1 MKTGENLALVLVT
14 VPNRAV
20 ARKLARAALGARLI
34 ACANIVPG
42 IESHYWWKGKCE
54 KGSELL
60 MIFKTT
66 RRALPALEQL
76 VLDLHP
82 YDTPEF
88 VVLGIDHVTPKY
100 LSWWRESVSGQ
111 N

>member
-1 MKTGENLALVLVT
+1 MLVT

-54 KGSELL
+54 KGLELL
-60 MIFKTT
+60 LILKTT
-66 RRALPALEQL
+66 RRVLPALEKL

-88 VVLGIDHVTPKY
+88 VTLKVDRVTSKY
-100 LSWWRESVSGQ
+100 FTWWLESVSRQ
-111 N
+111 NSSKIAKAI